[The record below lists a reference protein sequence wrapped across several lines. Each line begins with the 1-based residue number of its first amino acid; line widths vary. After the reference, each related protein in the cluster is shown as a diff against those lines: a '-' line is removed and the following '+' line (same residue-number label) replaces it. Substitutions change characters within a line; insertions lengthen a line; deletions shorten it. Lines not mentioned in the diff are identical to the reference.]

1 MNYKRDLSKK
11 VYSRGITIKFEK
23 RASDQSYQLQN
34 RVSLMHFNT
43 LILHLKKYPAQI

>member
-1 MNYKRDLSKK
+1 MNYKRGLNKK

-23 RASDQSYQLQN
+23 EQVTSYQLQN
-34 RVSLMHFNT
+34 RVSLMHFNM